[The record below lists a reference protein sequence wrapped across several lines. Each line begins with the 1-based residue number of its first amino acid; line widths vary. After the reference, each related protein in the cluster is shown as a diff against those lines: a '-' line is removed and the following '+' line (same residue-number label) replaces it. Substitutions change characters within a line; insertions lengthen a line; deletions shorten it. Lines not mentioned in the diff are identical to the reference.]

1 MSDKNDDPRIIELLI
16 KYGYIYI
23 YTYIHTCIYI
33 YMYIYICIYI
43 YMLYIILHDFP
54 RIRTALRSPENLG
67 NQRGKMV
74 LDLWDGHKARGLEDE
89 QLMFV

>member
-1 MSDKNDDPRIIELLI
+1 
-16 KYGYIYI
+16 
-23 YTYIHTCIYI
+23 
-33 YMYIYICIYI
+33 MYIYI